1 VILWEA
7 LRTPGR
13 RTDRPYHGWVR
24 WDDRKAPESPARPAS
39 GQHWMTP
46 QIQDQLDALE
56 ARLAVELR
64 AGPNERVG

>member
-1 VILWEA
+1 M
-7 LRTPGR
+7 
-13 RTDRPYHGWVR
+13 R
-24 WDDRKAPESPARPAS
+24 WDDLKAPESPARPAS